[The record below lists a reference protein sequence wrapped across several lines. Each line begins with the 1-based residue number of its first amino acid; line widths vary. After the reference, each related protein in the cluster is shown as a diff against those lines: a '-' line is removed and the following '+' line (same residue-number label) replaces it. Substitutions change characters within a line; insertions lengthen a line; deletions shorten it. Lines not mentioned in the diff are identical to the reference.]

1 MPYVD
6 GFILAIPKANIEAY
20 KKMATLGRDV
30 WMEYGALQY
39 AEWVADDVEPGKLT
53 S

>member
-20 KKMATLGRDV
+20 KKMATLG
-30 WMEYGALQY
+30 G
-39 AEWVADDVEPGKLT
+39 EWVEFSECAMAWMLDCEAVM
-53 S
+53 